1 MLQQERTVIEVGEPR
16 IDILPQET
24 ADFFYTT
31 LLSRITELI
40 QEDRKATETP
50 SETSDAEGDNV

>member
-1 MLQQERTVIEVGEPR
+1 MPE
-16 IDILPQET
+16 ET

-40 QEDRKATETP
+40 QEDRKANETP
-50 SETSDAEGDNV
+50 SESSDSEGEKL

>member
-1 MLQQERTVIEVGEPR
+1 MQQSRNIITIEEPR
-16 IDILPQET
+16 IDILPEET

-40 QEDRKATETP
+40 QEDRKANETP
-50 SETSDAEGDNV
+50 SESSDSEGEKL

>member
-1 MLQQERTVIEVGEPR
+1 MQQSRNIITIEEPR
-16 IDILPQET
+16 IDILPEET